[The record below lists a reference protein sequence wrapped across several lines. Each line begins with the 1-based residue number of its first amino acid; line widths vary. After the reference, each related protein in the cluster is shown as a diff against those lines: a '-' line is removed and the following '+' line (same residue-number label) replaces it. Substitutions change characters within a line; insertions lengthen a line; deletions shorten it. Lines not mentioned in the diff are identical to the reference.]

1 VRDALRA
8 AGRRRA
14 AHRERMNDCR
24 LLLHVQQVFYRRPVN
39 YAAVG
44 S

>member
-1 VRDALRA
+1 
-8 AGRRRA
+8 
-14 AHRERMNDCR
+14 MNDCR
-24 LLLHVQQVFYRRPVN
+24 LLLHVQQVLYPRPVN